1 MGIKLQEGLMW
12 SKKSDGVDSVVGALG
27 KQPLRSTERE
37 VVHTREVTVV
47 VTAECVVD
55 TDGVHVVVNGR
66 NGGHYRNFVSDDLVS
81 FLDESADV
89 VQKEVAALKDPGDVA
104 LIEKTEALVKQINGE

>member
-1 MGIKLQEGLMW
+1 MGVELTKGLMER
-12 SKKSDGVDSVVGALG
+12 KKSDGVDSVVGALG

-55 TDGVHVVVNGR
+55 ADGIHVVVNGKD
-66 NGGHYRNFVSDDLVS
+66 GGHYKNFVSDDLLS
-81 FLDESADV
+81 FLGESADV
-89 VQKEVAALKDPGDVA
+89 VQKKVAALKDPDDVA
-104 LIEKTEALVKQINGE
+104 LIEKSKALAEKIKEE